1 MSLILVTGGTGFI
14 GRYVLRRLA
23 RERGDVRVRALV
35 RDPRRIDPSIR
46 ESVEIVQGDLLD
58 RAALRSSVA
67 GADTVL
73 HLAALA
79 RAWAPDAGAFHAVN
93 AGAVAALLEEAA
105 RAGVQRF
112 VHVSS
117 VVAGVP
123 FAPGAGSNGHRGA
136 TPYEESKRESER
148 LVFQNEASGLHAVI
162 VRPTRVYGPGPM
174 NDANGVAVMLSLYLQ
189 GRFRVIPD
197 DGDVLANYVHADDVA
212 QGILLAARFGR
223 SGAVYELGGENMS
236 LRGLL
241 GLASEIA
248 GVRRRVVRIP
258 PWTGLAAAAVVEL
271 AGKFGVTPFITRAWL
286 HTFLEDRRVDI
297 GPARRDLGYAPR
309 SLQDGLAE
317 TIAWLRGPAA
327 GNES

>member
-1 MSLILVTGGTGFI
+1 MSLVLVTGGTGFI

-35 RDPRRIDPSIR
+35 RDPRRIEPSIR
-46 ESVEIVQGDLLD
+46 ESIEVVQGDLLD

-67 GADTVL
+67 GAHTVL

-79 RAWAPDAGAFHAVN
+79 RAWAPDPAAFHAVN
-93 AGAVAALLEEAA
+93 AGAVAALLEEAD

-123 FAPGAGSNGHRGA
+123 FAPGAGANGHHDA
-136 TPYEESKRESER
+136 TPYQESKQESER
-148 LVFQNEASGLHAVI
+148 LVFQHEASGLRAVI

-174 NDANGVAVMLSLYLQ
+174 NDANGVAVMLSLYLR
-189 GRFRVIPD
+189 GRFRVLVQ

-212 QGILLAARFGR
+212 QGILLAARCGR
-223 SGAVYELGGENMS
+223 SGAVYELGGENVS
-236 LRGLL
+236 LRDLL

-248 GVRRRVVRIP
+248 GVRPRVVRIP
-258 PWTGLAAAAVVEL
+258 PWTGLAVAGIAEL
-271 AGKFGVTPFITRAWL
+271 AGVFGGTPFITRGWL
-286 HTFLEDRRVDI
+286 RTFLEDRRVDI
-297 GPARRDLGYAPR
+297 GPARRDLGYEPR
-309 SLQDGLAE
+309 PLREGLAE
-317 TIAWLRGPAA
+317 TIAWLRTPAA
-327 GNES
+327 GGES